1 MTRILIVEDDELF
14 RKSLRRAL
22 RREGYNVTEATSTED
37 AIPQIELHKFDLV
50 ITDWKL
56 PVSDGFDVLRAV
68 RDLRPGT
75 PSILLSGYLGPR
87 EIAEAALLGADSV
100 LAKPVSAEALRSAVL
115 AALFHRRTPPRVKW
129 LE

>member
-14 RKSLRRAL
+14 RKSLKRAL
-22 RREGYNVTEATSTED
+22 RRDGYYVVEAAGTED

-68 RDLRPGT
+68 RDLRPQT
-75 PSILLSGYLGPR
+75 PSILISGYLGPL
-87 EIAEAALLGADSV
+87 EIAEAKRLGASSV
-100 LAKPVSAEALRSAVL
+100 LTKPVSADALRSAVL
-115 AALFHRRTPPRVKW
+115 MALFARNSSPRVKW